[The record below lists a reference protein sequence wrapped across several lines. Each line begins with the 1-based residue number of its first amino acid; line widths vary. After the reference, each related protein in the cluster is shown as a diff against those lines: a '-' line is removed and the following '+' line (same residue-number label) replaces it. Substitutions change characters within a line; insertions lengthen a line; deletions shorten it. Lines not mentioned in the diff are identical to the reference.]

1 MQVRTIFFLVIVLG
15 IAASAACGDEGD
27 NLPSGNLAVS
37 WLVGTSGCDQLGVET
52 VAVLI
57 EGGELSGTNV
67 RTFQCGE
74 TSATIS
80 GLPPGIYDLTL
91 RGRDAAGVDRFQGI
105 YRNAEVRSGGTTTVG
120 TIRLTA
126 LPATID
132 VTWYFD
138 NGRMCA
144 HNDVDLIGIT
154 LFEDEYEVL
163 TAQADCALGGMTI
176 DEVPANSYIIDV
188 VARDSDGI
196 IQFNGQ
202 EEIEVDRGD
211 IADLEV
217 RLLPIRTDVSE

>member
-1 MQVRTIFFLVIVLG
+1 MQVKSLFFLVIVLG
-15 IAASAACGDEGD
+15 MAVSTACGDDGE
-27 NLPSGNLAVS
+27 NLPAGNLRVN

-74 TSATIS
+74 TSATITA
-80 GLPPGIYDLTL
+80 LPAGIYNLTL
-91 RGRDAAGVDRFQGI
+91 RGRDGAGVDRFEGT
-105 YRNAEVRSGGTTTVG
+105 YRNAEVRSGGTTTVP

-144 HNDVDLIGIT
+144 HNDIDVIGIT

-163 TAQADCALGGMTI
+163 TAQADCALGVITI
-176 DEVPANSYIIDV
+176 DEVPANTYIVDV
-188 VARDSDGI
+188 VARDFEGI

-202 EEIEVDRGD
+202 EEVEVDRGD
-211 IADLEV
+211 LADLEV
-217 RLLPIRTDVSE
+217 RLLPVRTDVTE